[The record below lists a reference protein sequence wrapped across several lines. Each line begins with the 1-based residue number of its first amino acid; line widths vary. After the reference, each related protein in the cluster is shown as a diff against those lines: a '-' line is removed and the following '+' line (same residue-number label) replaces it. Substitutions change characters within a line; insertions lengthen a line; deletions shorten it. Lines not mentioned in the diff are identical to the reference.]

1 MVPESLKKEMF
12 EAARDPAKPFVMK
25 SRSVPPPMPMVPDQF
40 QICSGREEVAVSEAK
55 VSTPL
60 VAPTKR
66 DTHFE
71 DPADGK
77 MGGCLRWVAES

>member
-1 MVPESLKKEMF
+1 MS
-12 EAARDPAKPFVMK
+12 EAARDPPKAPLLMK
-25 SRSVPPPMPMVPDQF
+25 SRSVPPPEPMVPDQF
-40 QICSGREEVAVSEAK
+40 QICSGREEVADSEAK

-77 MGGCLRWVAES
+77 MGGCLRWGVKELRLEA